1 MVQMQGSPQP
11 LVGQFDHII
20 VGEYQLFKY
29 KPPIVNNY
37 HFVNITTAPRANVY
51 IWRARNG
58 VEWSLTLVSSE
69 EDEEE
74 GMGTLTFDVGDDNPY
89 YEKGYT
95 SAKLYY
101 DTDEVKIEGPFK
113 EMFTKLGGSSA
124 SAVATTSVPS
134 TDTSAITNSNTG
146 ATTSTPSAPTVI
158 ILISAI
164 AGILLVVMV
173 IAIIACISCK
183 QFKKERKAREEVVK
197 EEDNPVYQQYQ
208 FVGETYERQYSTHE
222 VVDNNDYYG

>member
-1 MVQMQGSPQP
+1 MQGSPQP

-29 KPPIVNNY
+29 DPPNNFHY
-37 HFVNITTAPRANVY
+37 VNITTAPRANVY
-51 IWRARNG
+51 IWRARSG
-58 VEWSLTLVSSE
+58 ASWSLALISSE
-69 EDEEE
+69 KEEE
-74 GMGTLTFDVGDDNPY
+74 DRGRLTFDVGVDNPY
-89 YEKGYT
+89 YEMGYT
-95 SAKLYY
+95 TANLYY
-101 DTDEVKIEGPFK
+101 DTDEVQIEGPWK

-134 TDTSAITNSNTG
+134 TDTSDTST
-146 ATTSTPSAPTVI
+146 TTSTPSAPTVI

-173 IAIIACISCK
+173 IAIIACIICK
-183 QFKKERKAREEVVK
+183 QSKKERKAREEVVK

-208 FVGETYERQYSTHE
+208 FVGENYERQYSTHE
-222 VVDNNDYYG
+222 VVDYNDYYG

>member
-29 KPPIVNNY
+29 NPPNNFHY
-37 HFVNITTAPRANVY
+37 MNITTTPRANVY
-51 IWRARNG
+51 IWRARSG
-58 VEWSLTLVSSE
+58 ASWSLALVSSE
-69 EDEEE
+69 KEKEEDR
-74 GMGTLTFDVGDDNPY
+74 GTLTFDVGDSPY
-89 YEKGYT
+89 YDYT
-95 SAKLYY
+95 TANLYY
-101 DTDEVKIEGPFK
+101 DTDEVQIEGPFK

-134 TDTSAITNSNTG
+134 TDTSAIANSDTST
-146 ATTSTPSAPTVI
+146 TTSTPSAPTVI

-173 IAIIACISCK
+173 IAIIVCISCK